1 MKTLLKILVG
11 VLVVLAVLFVVLEL
25 SLDKMILKGFNA
37 AAPGALGVEAT
48 LANADI
54 SLLRGKAALSGLH
67 IGNPEGFNTP
77 GLFDLG
83 SVRVDID
90 NSTLLSDTMVIRE
103 ITIEG
108 LELTYEKG
116 LLNSNLGA
124 LIDQLSAGKEEKPE
138 EEGEAKAEPP
148 KDEKPGK
155 KVVIEKLSIT
165 GSKMNFSITG
175 AAALTGGRAIPI
187 PLPPITLTDLGKE
200 KEGVSIPEAIREI
213 LNAVAGAAGTAIAGA
228 GNLIGDAG
236 KAVGEGALAVGEG
249 AVDAGKA
256 VVGGATDAGKAVVGG
271 AVDAGKAVGDA
282 VGGAL
287 KNINPFGK

>member
-48 LANADI
+48 LANANI

-138 EEGEAKAEPP
+138 EEGPREEVELVVHRHGGRREGLEELLPSVFRDGVDVLVGLSRLEHHLLAHQTGGLELPERRVDLVEAE
-148 KDEKPGK
+148 
-155 KVVIEKLSIT
+155 VVGHHQLA
-165 GSKMNFSITG
+165 GDVLDLV
-175 AAALTGGRAIPI
+175 AAL
-187 PLPPITLTDLGKE
+187 
-200 KEGVSIPEAIREI
+200 
-213 LNAVAGAAGTAIAGA
+213 GA
-228 GNLIGDAG
+228 
-236 KAVGEGALAVGEG
+236 
-249 AVDAGKA
+249 
-256 VVGGATDAGKAVVGG
+256 
-271 AVDAGKAVGDA
+271 
-282 VGGAL
+282 
-287 KNINPFGK
+287 